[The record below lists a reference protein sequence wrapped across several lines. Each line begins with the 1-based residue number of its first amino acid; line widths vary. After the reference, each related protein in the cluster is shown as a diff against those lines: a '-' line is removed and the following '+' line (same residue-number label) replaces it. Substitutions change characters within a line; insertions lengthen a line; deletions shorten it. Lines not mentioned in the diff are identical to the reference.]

1 LAVSRQ
7 PMQSCPTVTR
17 HRSQSPG
24 SLRRSPDARPGNAGR
39 GIPFGHDRRLAYCCR
54 LGRQDAVLGDH
65 DLRRGIVVVGEPST
79 NAAGRAFELLCSGV
93 AGHERAPRRATAG
106 PPGVPSRA
114 QCGQLLRP
122 GALPPTWSL
131 SHRSS
136 PGVRGPRNRRRS
148 PERRSLFG
156 GLVLKSIHPESQPVS
171 SAGLIPIQAL
181 RPRGDGTFGSI
192 PPVPTAQFWR

>member
-1 LAVSRQ
+1 
-7 PMQSCPTVTR
+7 MQSCPTVTR

-93 AGHERAPRRATAG
+93 AGRERAHLDG
-106 PPGVPSRA
+106 PPRVVRSHA

-122 GALPPTWSL
+122 GALQLGPCRTDPP
-131 SHRSS
+131 RAY
-136 PGVRGPRNRRRS
+136 VDRGIGEGPQS
-148 PERRSLFG
+148 GGSIFG
-156 GLVLKSIHPESQPVS
+156 GLVPKSIHPELQPVS
-171 SAGLIPIQAL
+171 SAGLISIQAL

-192 PPVPTAQFWR
+192 PPVPTAQSWR